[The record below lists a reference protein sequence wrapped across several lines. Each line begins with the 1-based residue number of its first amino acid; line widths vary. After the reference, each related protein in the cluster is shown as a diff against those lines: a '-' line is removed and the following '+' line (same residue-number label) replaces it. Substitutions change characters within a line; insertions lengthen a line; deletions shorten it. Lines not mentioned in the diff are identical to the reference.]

1 MTLLL
6 SRDEVASVLTMPD
19 CIDAVES
26 AFAALARGE
35 ADMPQRAV
43 IKVPEHHG
51 LFLGMPAYLG
61 GDVEALGLKLV
72 TVYPDNPAKHE
83 LATTLGTLML
93 CDPRTGA
100 VTAIMDAGY
109 LTAVRTGAAS
119 GVATRYLAREDAS
132 VCTVFG
138 AGAQARQQ
146 LVAVHHVRP
155 LTRAFVLDVDAGA
168 RDAFARDLGAQL
180 DLDVAAVDDV
190 ETAVR
195 AADIVVTAT
204 SSATPVFDGDWLQ
217 PGTHINN
224 IGSHAPTTRELD
236 TKTVVKS
243 YFVADLAAANL
254 AEAGDLLIPME
265 EGAITGDHIAASL
278 GDIVTGQKPGRTDRE
293 QITVFKSCGLAVQDV
308 STAVAVAR
316 AARARGVGTEVEL

>member
-6 SRDEVASVLTMPD
+6 SRDDVASVLTMAD
-19 CIDAVES
+19 CIAAVEG

-43 IKVPEHHG
+43 IKVPAHHG
-51 LFLGMPAYLG
+51 LFLGMPAFIG
-61 GDVEALGLKLV
+61 GDAECLGLKLV
-72 TVYPDNPAKHE
+72 TVYPDNPQKHD

-93 CDPRTGA
+93 CDPATGA

-119 GVATRYLAREDAS
+119 GVATRYLAREDAT

-138 AGAQARQQ
+138 AGVQARKQ
-146 LVAVHHVRP
+146 LEAVHQVRP
-155 LTRAFVLDVDAGA
+155 LSKAMVLDTNSAA
-168 RDAFARDLGAQL
+168 AASFAKDLSAELGI
-180 DLDVAAVDDV
+180 DVAVADDA
-190 ETAVR
+190 EAAVR
-195 AADIVVTAT
+195 AADIVVTA
-204 SSATPVFDGDWLQ
+204 SSSPTPILDGDWLK

-236 TKTVVKS
+236 TKTVAKS
-243 YFVADLAAANL
+243 YYVADLAAANL
-254 AEAGDLLIPME
+254 AEAGDLLIPIE
-265 EGAITGDHIAASL
+265 EGAVTAEHIAASL
-278 GDIVTGQKPGRTDRE
+278 GDIVTGAKPGRSDDQ

-308 STAVAVAR
+308 STARAVVA
-316 AARARGVGTEVEL
+316 AARAKGVGTEVTL